1 VTLGLSQLV
10 GHDLYWPMTIGWG
23 LWAAADARTHDMK
36 RYERV
41 FPLDP
46 LALFLA
52 VVVLFPVALP
62 WYLRLKNRAVLG
74 LLAEPTRPS
83 RARWVIVGGA
93 VAASLGATLFW
104 FSFTR
109 SGTYQTLM
117 GVVTAV
123 QAATPERVN
132 VTIHTGVEMTITVLN
147 TAVAA
152 PDRHEAAHRL
162 AVTAI
167 GKLPRSSRVTRV
179 RVQFQEVTARA
190 GVTFSQTQQSFT
202 WTVADLRAKQPAVSV
217 RRVA

>member
-1 VTLGLSQLV
+1 MTLGLSQLV

-23 LWAAADARTHDMK
+23 LWAAADARTNGMK

-46 LALFLA
+46 LALSLA

-83 RARWVIVGGA
+83 RAKWVIVGGA

-117 GVVTAV
+117 GVVAAV
-123 QAATPERVN
+123 QDATPEQVN
-132 VTIHTGVEMTITVLN
+132 VTIHTGGEMTITVLN

-152 PDRHEAAHRL
+152 PDRQAAAHRL
-162 AVTAI
+162 AVAAI
-167 GKLPRSSRVTRV
+167 GRIPRSSHVTIV
-179 RVQFQEVTARA
+179 RVQFQEVAARA
-190 GVTFSQTQQSFT
+190 GVTFRQTQHSFS
-202 WTVADLRAKQPAVSV
+202 WTVADLRLLQTSATG
-217 RRVA
+217 